1 MVDGLL
7 GSRMKGRLYASP
19 REVEWIKGWICWYAL
34 YGSGTFR
41 WVWGLGFVDLS
52 VACIF
57 GRTSC

>member
-41 WVWGLGFVDLS
+41 WVWGLGFGV
-52 VACIF
+52 C
-57 GRTSC
+57 